1 MSLSP
6 IYPIEETDCPKEKSN
21 LTEPSNVLIDRLFDS
36 SLRKPKEIS
45 RRITSRPKIQV
56 LQSNSDPIYI
66 DDNSDFGPSGYFFPG
81 NGTKVNP
88 YLIEGLNFTH
98 SSGTAIYIQGT
109 SVHFIIRNNLLEGL
123 ETASTGIHLQ
133 SVVHGCI
140 ENNTIKDYYTNLI
153 KISQS
158 SNNTVKGNLL
168 LDNIQGEHHTNGL
181 FFEGSTQNTVIGNNI
196 SISHF
201 MRAVAVSAFSHANIF
216 SQNVILRE
224 DRNNFLISNS
234 DNNTLYNNSLYII
247 ELDTSDR
254 NLIYGNSITESVN
267 IGSLS
272 DDNRIQ
278 INNFIY
284 NAGAN
289 DGGSN
294 NVFNYNYWSNWI
306 DTPDTD
312 PVDGILDVSYSIGGS
327 SSNEDPYP
335 ISSHILAY
343 LTPPIMIFP
352 KEGDQI
358 SNIITIEW
366 YNSLDFHNHEI
377 TYSLYFSNNSG
388 QSWTLISEYQTSQEF
403 DWNTTS
409 LTNGINYKIQVIAN
423 CSDGKVATIVTNGTF
438 SLQNHYLTTIIIDS
452 PNNGDIFEGK
462 VDVEWTGG
470 EDSFGHQVSYSL
482 FLSTNGGQNW
492 TLIRVGLQ
500 NNHYSLDVMVYG
512 NETNCKIMV
521 QATCLEGLSIN
532 GISRGL
538 FTIRELGNS
547 TVNSDLINLLYIII
561 ILLFVGVVLVVGYQ
575 VGKGIRYQIQFSHMK
590 AGICLGSF
598 SDRGFIMQWRSADC
612 PFNEETLKHM
622 IEYTAVMYQKGDYER
637 FFGPFPQTAL
647 IRSKPS
653 EWLFVSFGF
662 QLVDESVVDPR
673 IVKGG
678 GKIPVILLIY
688 YPKRFEFNFQEQK
701 KKSEE
706 YLSHEISKHTKV
718 TELLSLNLRNI
729 ENFVLD
735 IFYTR

>member
-1 MSLSP
+1 M
-6 IYPIEETDCPKEKSN
+6 KS
-21 LTEPSNVLIDRLFDS
+21 
-36 SLRKPKEIS
+36 KEIS
-45 RRITSRPKIQV
+45 KRIISTPNTLDQQI
-56 LQSNSDPIYI
+56 NSDPIYI
-66 DDNSDFGPSGYFFPG
+66 DDNSDFGPSGYNFPG
-81 NGTKVNP
+81 NGTAANP
-88 YLIEGLNFTH
+88 YLIEELNFTH
-98 SSGTAIYIQGT
+98 STGTAIYIQST
-109 SVHFIIRNNLLEGL
+109 SAYFLIRNSLLEGL
-123 ETASTGIHLQ
+123 GTASIGIHLQ

-140 ENNTIKDYYTNLI
+140 ENNTVKDYYTNLI

-158 SNNTVKGNLL
+158 SNNTVRANLL

-181 FFEGSTQNTVIGNNI
+181 FLEGSTQNTVIGNNI

-234 DNNTLYNNSLYII
+234 DNNTLYNNSFYIVD
-247 ELDTSDR
+247 LGNSDR
-254 NLIYGNSITESVN
+254 NLIYGNSITDRMS
-267 IGSLS
+267 IDSLS

-284 NAGAN
+284 TAGAN

-294 NVFNYNYWSNWI
+294 NIFSYNYWSNWI
-306 DTPDTD
+306 DKPDTD
-312 PVDGILDVSYSIGGS
+312 PVDGILDIPYSIDGS

-343 LTPPIMIFP
+343 LTPPIIIFP

-377 TYSLYFSNNSG
+377 TYSLYHSNNSG
-388 QSWTLISEYQTSQEF
+388 QSWTLISEYQTAQEF

-409 LTNGINYKIQVIAN
+409 LPNGMNYKIQVIAN

-438 SLQNHYLTTIIIDS
+438 PLQNHYLTPIIIDS
-452 PNNGDIFEGK
+452 PNNGDIVKRK

-500 NNHYSLDVMVYG
+500 NHDYSIDVTDYI
-512 NETNCKIMV
+512 NEINCKIMV

-538 FTIRELGNS
+538 FEIHELGSS
-547 TVNSDLINLLYIII
+547 TVNADLINLLYIII
-561 ILLFVGVVLVVGYQ
+561 ILLFIGVVLVVGYQ

-598 SDRGFIMQWRSADC
+598 SDRGFIIQWRSDDC
-612 PFNEETLKHM
+612 PFIEQTLKHM
-622 IEYTAVMYQKGDYER
+622 IEYTAVMYQKGDYES

-678 GKIPVILLIY
+678 GKVPLILLIY

-701 KKSEE
+701 KKSVE
-706 YLSHEISKHTKV
+706 YLSHEISKYTKV
-718 TELLSLNLRNI
+718 TELLSLNMRNI